1 MSGYSDN
8 PITRNCWKCM
18 KIGLLSAIIRYTF
31 IEYIAIFACT
41 YGLSY
46 FDDILI
52 VGQMNT
58 K

>member
-1 MSGYSDN
+1 
-8 PITRNCWKCM
+8 M
-18 KIGLLSAIIRYTF
+18 KIGLLSAIIRYTCT
-31 IEYIAIFACT
+31 EYIAIFACT

-52 VGQMNT
+52 VGQINT